1 MKGMTTMKNWIRIA
15 LAASAAAVIPACAGN
30 HHESMGTTW
39 VQVERLARPA
49 INEGL
54 FVTNDFLNAVNSI
67 SPDQDGA
74 ALVGP
79 VAAEAVL
86 TLQALGQIGT
96 ANAVTP
102 PQPGDVVAA
111 LIPDVLRVD
120 TSLPAIPL
128 ATPAYNFIAR
138 TGLGT
143 GATGIMPIA
152 GRKLEHDVID
162 ITYQVLTGVPALGD
176 GVPYYKP
183 PSAAGSTNPAIGHNR
198 LHAQASI
205 GAAQSAT
212 FPFLADPN

>member
-1 MKGMTTMKNWIRIA
+1 MKKTWIRLSLA
-15 LAASAAAVIPACAGN
+15 LAAAAAIPACGGSNDPA
-30 HHESMGTTW
+30 MPGTTW

-54 FVTNDFLNAVNSI
+54 FVTNDYLNAVNSI
-67 SPDQDGA
+67 RPDQDGA

-111 LIPDVLRVD
+111 LIPDVMRID
-120 TSLPAIPL
+120 TTLPAIPL
-128 ATPAYNFIAR
+128 GSAAYAFMAR
-138 TGLGT
+138 GGLGT
-143 GATGIMPIA
+143 GATGVMPIA
-152 GRKLEHDVID
+152 GRKLEDDVID
-162 ITYQVLTGVPALGD
+162 ITYQVLTGVPGLGD

-183 PSAAGSTNPAIGHNR
+183 AAGPGSTNPAIGHNK
-198 LHAQASI
+198 LHGQGAI
-205 GAAQSAT
+205 GAGQSAT

>member
-1 MKGMTTMKNWIRIA
+1 MTMKNWIRIA
-15 LAASAAAVIPACAGN
+15 LALTAAAAIPACGGSN
-30 HHESMGTTW
+30 DPMPSGTSW

-67 SPDQDGA
+67 RPDQDGA

-79 VAAEAVL
+79 VAAEAVA

-111 LIPDVLRVD
+111 LIPDVMRID
-120 TSLPAIPL
+120 TTLPAIPL
-128 ATPAYNFIAR
+128 GTGAYAFMAR
-138 TGLGT
+138 TGLGA
-143 GATGIMPIA
+143 GATGVMPIA
-152 GRKLEHDVID
+152 GRKLEDDVID
-162 ITYQVLTGVPALGD
+162 ITYQVLTGVPGLGD

-183 PSAAGSTNPAIGHNR
+183 AGGAGSTNPAIGHNK
-198 LHAQASI
+198 LHGQAAI
-205 GAAQSAT
+205 GAGQSAT

>member
-1 MKGMTTMKNWIRIA
+1 MKNWIRIA
-15 LAASAAAVIPACAGN
+15 LALAAAAAIPACGGSNDPA
-30 HHESMGTTW
+30 MPGTTW

-54 FVTNDFLNAVNSI
+54 FVTNDFLNAVNGI
-67 SPDQDGA
+67 RPDQDGA

-79 VAAEAVL
+79 VAAEAVAI
-86 TLQALGQIGT
+86 LQALGQIGT

-111 LIPDVLRVD
+111 LIPDVMRID
-120 TSLPAIPL
+120 TTLPAIPL
-128 ATPAYNFIAR
+128 GAGAYAFMAR

-143 GATGIMPIA
+143 GGTGVMPIA
-152 GRKLEHDVID
+152 GRKLEDDVID
-162 ITYQVLTGVPALGD
+162 ITYQVLTGVPGLGD

-183 PSAAGSTNPAIGHNR
+183 AAGPGSTNPAIGHNK
-198 LHAQASI
+198 LHGQASI
-205 GAAQSAT
+205 GAGQSAT

>member
-1 MKGMTTMKNWIRIA
+1 MKNWIRAALA
-15 LAASAAAVIPACAGN
+15 LAAAAALPACAGN
-30 HHESMGTTW
+30 NSNPMMGQSF

-67 SPDQDGA
+67 RPDQDGA

-79 VAAEAVL
+79 VAAEAVG

-111 LIPDVLRVD
+111 LIPDVMRID
-120 TSLPAIPL
+120 TTLPAIPL
-128 ATPAYNFIAR
+128 GTGAYAFMAR

-143 GATGIMPIA
+143 GGTGVMPIA
-152 GRKLEHDVID
+152 GRKLEDDVID
-162 ITYQVLTGVPALGD
+162 ITYQVLTGVPGLGD

-183 PSAAGSTNPAIGHNR
+183 AAGPGSANPAIGHNK
-198 LHAQASI
+198 LHGQAGI

>member
-1 MKGMTTMKNWIRIA
+1 MKNWIRVALA
-15 LAASAAAVIPACAGN
+15 LAAAAALPACAGN
-30 HHESMGTTW
+30 HDSPMMKAAW

-67 SPDQDGA
+67 RPDQDAA
-74 ALVGP
+74 ALTGA
-79 VAAEAVL
+79 VAAEAVG

-111 LIPDVLRVD
+111 LIPDVMRID
-120 TSLPAIPL
+120 TALPAIPL
-128 ATPAYNFIAR
+128 ATTGYTFMAR
-138 TGLGT
+138 TGIGT
-143 GATGIMPIA
+143 GGSGIMPIA
-152 GRKLEHDVID
+152 GRKIEDDVID
-162 ITYQVLTGVPALGD
+162 VTYQVLTGVPGLGD
-176 GVPYYKP
+176 GVPYYAP
-183 PSAAGSTNPAIGHNR
+183 GGSTNPAIGHHK
-198 LHAQASI
+198 LHGQAAI